1 MERQR
6 MMKLLHFLV
15 DRLVDLKVTG
25 GENVQDGTPYI
36 VATSHISRLDT
47 PFLMLSTHRLDI
59 IAMVAR
65 DYQKAPF
72 FGWFLNKL
80 GVIWISRDGYD
91 LGAFREASVSLK
103 KGWIVGIAP
112 EGTRSRTQQLLEGKP
127 GAALLAI
134 RNQVQV
140 IPTAVIGSTE
150 VIQSLLRLKKAQ
162 VEVRFGKPFLLPQV
176 HDERPTK
183 DRLQEATDE
192 IMCRIALLLPEERR
206 GFYADHPRL
215 LELKAEQG

>member
-15 DRLVDLKVTG
+15 DCLVDLKVTG

-134 RNQVQV
+134 RNQVQL

-150 VIQSLLRLKKAQ
+150 VIQSLLRIRAS
-162 VEVRFGKPFLLPQV
+162 
-176 HDERPTK
+176 
-183 DRLQEATDE
+183 
-192 IMCRIALLLPEERR
+192 
-206 GFYADHPRL
+206 
-215 LELKAEQG
+215 